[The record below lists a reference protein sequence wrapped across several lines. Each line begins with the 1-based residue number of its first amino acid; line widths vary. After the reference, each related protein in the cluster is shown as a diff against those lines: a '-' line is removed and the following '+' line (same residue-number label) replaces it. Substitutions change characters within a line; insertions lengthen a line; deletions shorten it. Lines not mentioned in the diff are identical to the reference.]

1 MTQETPG
8 LRVRLVRQVRLAQQ
22 GLLALLELLV
32 PPELL
37 VRLVQQE
44 QTDPSGGLVRAFLR
58 AVREPT
64 ATTT

>member
-58 AVREPT
+58 AVREPM